1 MTPRIIPHGLAA
13 DVLRVLHGRYGW
25 QRDDDSLELWSADG
39 STWARIP
46 LCDVDADGAPVLF
59 YRTGADAKVLIEEID
74 YTTLGD
80 AVAGAEEWMVRRG

>member
-1 MTPRIIPHGLAA
+1 MTPRIIIPHGLAA

-46 LCDVDADGAPVLF
+46 
-59 YRTGADAKVLIEEID
+59 I
-74 YTTLGD
+74 
-80 AVAGAEEWMVRRG
+80 AVAILDLPVPVRDEPAEVSGEVG

>member
-1 MTPRIIPHGLAA
+1 MTPRIIIPHGLAA

-59 YRTGADAKVLIEEID
+59 YRTGAEPHAFAQRVL
-74 YTTLGD
+74 
-80 AVAGAEEWMVRRG
+80 RRIWRRRHRLNERHEAAA